1 LVGAPKDI
9 RRPETVRGRAGIAL
23 GRESESFEAVDVH
36 GVAAAGACLGVAAS
50 RAEGFSAREAMSRSQ
65 DKRTRRGIEV
75 AAITRRANAASSA
88 EASMRPNV

>member
-1 LVGAPKDI
+1 MPTTA
-9 RRPETVRGRAGIAL
+9 R
-23 GRESESFEAVDVH
+23 SESFEAADVH
-36 GVAAAGACLGVAAS
+36 GAATAGACLGVAAS